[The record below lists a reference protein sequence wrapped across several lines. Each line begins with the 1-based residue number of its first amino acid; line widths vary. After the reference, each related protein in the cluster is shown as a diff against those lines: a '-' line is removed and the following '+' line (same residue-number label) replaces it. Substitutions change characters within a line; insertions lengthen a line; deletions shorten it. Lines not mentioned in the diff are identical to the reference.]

1 MKQLQ
6 TIPKNKPYK
15 YEGSLA
21 EGITLYFGTGR
32 KETVDQKKC
41 KQLIDHFKGQTIL
54 VGRSFN
60 NPPPDSLG
68 EWLIEH
74 VSKRAI
80 ASYVAPILVEEGY
93 AKWIGSKELQFN
105 K

>member
-32 KETVDQKKC
+32 KETVDQKK
-41 KQLIDHFKGQTIL
+41 
-54 VGRSFN
+54 V
-60 NPPPDSLG
+60 
-68 EWLIEH
+68 
-74 VSKRAI
+74 
-80 ASYVAPILVEEGY
+80 
-93 AKWIGSKELQFN
+93 
-105 K
+105 